1 MKTNNQQIAS
11 YNVLEF
17 ISVRSFAFQI
27 ILVFLVIF
35 LPTVSHLLGLPV
47 RILLPMHWTVL
58 LAGLVYG
65 WRGGLLVGLLTPL
78 VSFLISGYPKPLI
91 LPSMILELTT
101 YGILTGLLTEF
112 KKYNKFISI
121 LIALV
126 VGRVIFIISVII
138 LNSYQGEFLVYFK
151 EALLPGI
158 FAGVLQI
165 ILLPF
170 IANWWVN
177 KELRY
182 LKKSLT

>member
-17 ISVRSFAFQI
+17 ISIRSFTFQL
-27 ILVFLVIF
+27 ILVLLGIF
-35 LPTVSHLLGLPV
+35 LPTISHLLGLPV
-47 RILLPMHWTVL
+47 RMLLPMHWTVI

-65 WRGGLLVGLLTPL
+65 WRGGLLVGLLSPL
-78 VSFLISGYPKPLI
+78 ISYLISGYPKPLI

-101 YGILTGLLTEF
+101 YGILTGLLTELGKF
-112 KKYNKFISI
+112 NKFLCI

-126 VGRVIFIISVII
+126 LGRLIFILSLIT
-138 LNSYQGEFLVYFK
+138 LNSYQGEFLVYLK

-158 FAGVLQI
+158 FAGVFQI
-165 ILLPF
+165 ILLPL
-170 IANWWVN
+170 IANWWVK

-182 LKKSLT
+182 LKNSST